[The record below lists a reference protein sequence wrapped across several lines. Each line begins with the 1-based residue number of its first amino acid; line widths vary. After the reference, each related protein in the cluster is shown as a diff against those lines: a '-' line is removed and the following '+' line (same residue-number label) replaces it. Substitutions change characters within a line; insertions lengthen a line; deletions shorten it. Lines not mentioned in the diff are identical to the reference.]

1 MNKQIRG
8 SILLL
13 FATVIWGAAFVSQ
26 RVCMDYVGPFTFQA
40 VRCFLAVIGLLPVI
54 LIFDITKKDNNT
66 FLGRWKNKKLW
77 KAGLLCGIPLFLAC
91 NLQQM
96 GIVETDAGKAGFLT
110 AMYIVIVPI
119 IGLLRGKKASK
130 LVYCSVALAVVGLYF
145 LSCVGVPQ
153 IRISDLLL
161 IGCAF
166 MFAVQIT
173 FVDKYANDVDP
184 LRLNLIQALVCAVL
198 SAIIM
203 LISEKPEIQG
213 IWQCRNALM
222 YAGFLSMGAAY
233 GLQIFGQRDVST
245 AAASIIMSLES
256 FFATVFGSLILN
268 ERMQNTEIIGCVF
281 MFMAVILSQIQTPK
295 KST

>member
-1 MNKQIRG
+1 M
-8 SILLL
+8 LL

-26 RVCMDYVGPFTFQA
+26 RVGMDYVGPFTFQA
-40 VRCFLAVIGLLPVI
+40 VRCFLAVIGLIPII
-54 LIFDITKKDNNT
+54 LIFDFTKKDNGT
-66 FLGRWKNKKLW
+66 FISRWKSKSLW

-96 GIVETDAGKAGFLT
+96 GIVETDAGKSGFLT

-119 IGLLRGKKASK
+119 IGLFRGKKASK
-130 LVYCSVALAVVGLYF
+130 LVYCGVGLAVIGLYF
-145 LSCVGVPQ
+145 LSCAGVPQ
-153 IRISDLLL
+153 ISTSDLLL

-173 FVDKYANDVDP
+173 FVDKYAGDVDP

-198 SAIIM
+198 STIVM
-203 LISEKPEIQG
+203 LITEKPEIQG
-213 IWQCRNALM
+213 IWQCRTALM

-256 FFATVFGSLILN
+256 VFATLFGCLLLN
-268 ERMQNTEIIGCVF
+268 ERMQSMEIIGCIF
-281 MFMAVILSQIQTPK
+281 MFAAVILSQLPSPK
-295 KST
+295 KRI